1 MPLDPGTRLGPY
13 VVVAPLGAGG
23 MGEVYRA
30 RDPRL
35 GREVAIKVLPAALAH
50 DPTRL
55 ERFATEARAAAAL
68 NHPNILSV
76 HDVSAEGT
84 PFVVFELLEGE
95 TLRERA
101 GHISPRQAV
110 DYAGQIARG
119 LAAAHDK
126 GVTHRD
132 LKPDN
137 VFVTNDGQV
146 KILDFGLARLAEAP
160 EASALSALPTREQTA
175 PGTVLGTSGYM
186 APEQVR
192 GLPADHRADIFALGV
207 LLYEMLTG
215 QRAFQRLSTAETQA
229 AVLRDDPPPAPSGRP
244 LAPALDRLVRRCL
257 AKRPEDRFESARDL
271 LFALEAVTSG
281 SDPAAVPVEPSV
293 PSIAVLPFV
302 DMSPGRDQEY
312 FCEGLA
318 DELINA
324 LTRLRGV
331 RVAARTSSFQFRD
344 ASLDVRAIAEKL
356 KVRTVLEGSVRKA
369 GDRLRIMVQ
378 LIEAADG
385 YHLWSERYDRELK
398 DVFAIQDEIAES
410 VTGALSVV
418 LSEKERDAL
427 QRRPTSS
434 LEAYDFYLK
443 GRRLLARLSL
453 ELRYAPPYFKRAI
466 EVDPRFALAHAGL
479 AEASF
484 WLYSWWGGHPDDL
497 RQADE
502 ASRRAL
508 ELAPELADV
517 HVARGAALTLSR
529 RYEEASAEFDAAIRL
544 NPRLWNTYYLYGRMR
559 FAQGRFDDAEALWRK
574 GIEVAPEDYQVPIMI
589 GMIYRKQGRLA
600 ERDTTLR
607 RGIAIARKHLEAIPD
622 DARAM
627 YLIAGALWDL
637 GEEAESRAFMERA
650 LKVAPNDPSVLYNAA
665 CLYARTAERDRAF
678 ATLAACLEGGW
689 GNRDWIA
696 HDPDFDAIR
705 DDPRFKALMEGPAE
719 RQVRPGP

>member
-1 MPLDPGTRLGPY
+1 MPLAPGTQLGPY

-35 GREVAIKVLPAALAH
+35 GREVAIKVLPTALAS

-76 HDVSAEGT
+76 HDVSAEGA

-137 VFVTNDGQV
+137 VFVTTDGQV

-160 EASALSALPTREQTA
+160 GGSLLSALPTREQTA
-175 PGTVLGTSGYM
+175 PGTILGTSGYM

-229 AVLRDDPPPAPSGRP
+229 AVLRDDPPPAPSARP
-244 LAPALDRLVRRCL
+244 LPPALDRLVRRCL
-257 AKRPEDRFESARDL
+257 AKRPEDRFQSARDL
-271 LFALEAVTSG
+271 VFALEAVAPG
-281 SDPAAVPVEPSV
+281 SDPAAVPAEPSV

-302 DMSPGRDQEY
+302 DMSPGRDQDY

-324 LTRLRGV
+324 LTRLQGV
-331 RVAARTSSFQFRD
+331 RVTARTSSFQFRG
-344 ASLDVRAIAEKL
+344 AAVDVRTIGERLQREDGARGQRAQGGGPPAHHGPAHRGGGRLSPLVGAVRPRAEGRL
-356 KVRTVLEGSVRKA
+356 RHPG
-369 GDRLRIMVQ
+369 GDRRERGPALEHRCS
-378 LIEAADG
+378 AT
-385 YHLWSERYDRELK
+385 SER
-398 DVFAIQDEIAES
+398 DV
-410 VTGALSVV
+410 
-418 LSEKERDAL
+418 L

-434 LEAYDFYLK
+434 LEAYEFYLK
-443 GRRLLARLSL
+443 GRRCLSHL
-453 ELRYAPPYFKRAI
+453 STTCASPRRSAGAPSTWTR
-466 EVDPRFALAHAGL
+466 
-479 AEASF
+479 
-484 WLYSWWGGHPDDL
+484 
-497 RQADE
+497 
-502 ASRRAL
+502 ASRWPGPDWPRPASGSTHGGAAIRGSAPGRRGQPRAL
-508 ELAPELADV
+508 ELAPELAEV
-517 HVARGAALTLSR
+517 HVARGGALMPEPALR
-529 RYEEASAEFDAAIRL
+529 RGDVEFEAGHPAQ
-544 NPRLWNTYYLYGRMR
+544 PPLWNTYYLFGRMR
-559 FAQGRFDDAEALWRK
+559 FAQGRFDEAEALWSKADR
-574 GIEVAPEDYQVPIMI
+574 GRPDDYQVPLMI
-589 GMIYRKQGRLA
+589 AMIYRSRAAPRSAKA
-600 ERDTTLR
+600 TLR
-607 RGIAIARKHLEAIPD
+607 RGLAIARKHLEANPD
-622 DARAM
+622 GRARHVPER
-627 YLIAGALWDL
+627 G
-637 GEEAESRAFMERA
+637 RA
-650 LKVAPNDPSVLYNAA
+650 LGPG
-665 CLYARTAERDRAF
+665 RQ
-678 ATLAACLEGGW
+678 
-689 GNRDWIA
+689 
-696 HDPDFDAIR
+696 
-705 DDPRFKALMEGPAE
+705 PRSAGPAWSG
-719 RQVRPGP
+719 R

>member
-1 MPLDPGTRLGPY
+1 QQQARDLARESHQPEQHRRAREPVHEPAQRDLLHPGAGQGDDLTAQEQPEVAVPQRAEAVGEGRQGHAPILTAGGTLVARACATLSPSPMPLAPGTQLGPY

-35 GREVAIKVLPAALAH
+35 GREVAIKVLPTALAS

-76 HDVSAEGT
+76 HDVSAEGA

-137 VFVTNDGQV
+137 VFVTTDGQV

-160 EASALSALPTREQTA
+160 AASALSALPTREQTA
-175 PGTVLGTSGYM
+175 PGTILGTSGYM

-229 AVLRDDPPPAPSGRP
+229 AVPRDDPPPAPSARP
-244 LAPALDRLVRRCL
+244 LPPALDRLVRRCL
-257 AKRPEDRFESARDL
+257 AKRPEDRFQSARDL
-271 LFALEAVTSG
+271 VFALEAVAPG
-281 SDPAAVPVEPSV
+281 SDPAAAPAEPSV

-318 DELINA
+318 EELINA

-331 RVAARTSSFQFRD
+331 RVAARTSSFQFRGE
-344 ASLDVRAIAEKL
+344 SLDVRTIAERL

-369 GDRLRIMVQ
+369 GERLRIMVQ
-378 LIEAADG
+378 LIEAAGG

-398 DVFAIQDEIAES
+398 DVFAIQEEIAES
-410 VTGALSVV
+410 VARALSLV
-418 LSEKERDAL
+418 LSDQERDVL

-443 GRRLLARLSL
+443 GRRCLAHLSTN
-453 ELRYAPPYFKRAI
+453 LRFAAPHFRRAI
-466 EVDPRFALAHAGL
+466 DLDPRFALAWAGL
-479 AEASF
+479 AEAGF
-484 WLYSWWGGHPDDL
+484 WLYSWWGGHPEDL

-508 ELAPELADV
+508 ELAPELAEV
-517 HVARGAALTLSR
+517 HVARG
-529 RYEEASAEFDAAIRL
+529 
-544 NPRLWNTYYLYGRMR
+544 
-559 FAQGRFDDAEALWRK
+559 
-574 GIEVAPEDYQVPIMI
+574 
-589 GMIYRKQGRLA
+589 
-600 ERDTTLR
+600 
-607 RGIAIARKHLEAIPD
+607 
-622 DARAM
+622 
-627 YLIAGALWDL
+627 
-637 GEEAESRAFMERA
+637 
-650 LKVAPNDPSVLYNAA
+650 
-665 CLYARTAERDRAF
+665 
-678 ATLAACLEGGW
+678 
-689 GNRDWIA
+689 
-696 HDPDFDAIR
+696 
-705 DDPRFKALMEGPAE
+705 
-719 RQVRPGP
+719 

>member
-1 MPLDPGTRLGPY
+1 MPLAPGTALGPY
-13 VVVAPLGAGG
+13 VVTSPLGAGG

-35 GREVAIKVLPAALAH
+35 GREVAIKVLPASVAN
-50 DPTRL
+50 DPSRL
-55 ERFATEARAAAAL
+55 QRFATEARAAAAL

-76 HDVSAEGT
+76 HDVSAAGT

-95 TLRERA
+95 TLREA
-101 GHISPRQAV
+101 MGSLSPRQAV

-119 LAAAHDK
+119 LAAAHDR

-137 VFVTNDGQV
+137 VFVTRDGQV
-146 KILDFGLARLAEAP
+146 KILDFGLARVAEAP
-160 EASALSALPTREQTA
+160 AASALSAAATREQTT

-192 GLPADHRADIFALGV
+192 GMAADHRADVFALGV

-215 QRAFQRLSTAETQA
+215 QRAFQRHSTAETQA
-229 AVLRDDPPPAPSGRP
+229 AVLRDDPPPPPPGRP
-244 LAPALDRLVRRCL
+244 LSPGLERLVRRCL
-257 AKRPEDRFESARDL
+257 AKRPEDRFQSARDL
-271 LFALEAVTSG
+271 LYALEAVGSG
-281 SDPAAVPVEPSV
+281 SDAVAVPQEPSV

-302 DMSPGRDQEY
+302 DMSPGRDQDY

-324 LTRLRGV
+324 LTRLDGV
-331 RVAARTSSFQFRD
+331 RVTSRTSSFQFRG
-344 ASLDVRAIAEKL
+344 AAVDVRTIGERL

-378 LIEAADG
+378 LVNAEGG

-410 VTGALSVV
+410 VARALSVV

-443 GRRLLARLSL
+443 GRRLLTRLSL
-453 ELRYAPPYFKRAI
+453 ELRYAPPLFKRAI

-497 RQADE
+497 RQAEE

-508 ELAPELADV
+508 ELAPELAEV
-517 HVARGAALTLSR
+517 HVARGAALTLGH
-529 RYEEASAEFDAAIRL
+529 RYDEAAVEFDAAIRL

-559 FAQGRFDDAEALWRK
+559 FEQGRFDEAESLWRK
-574 GIEVAPEDYQVPIMI
+574 GIEVTPEDYQVPIMI
-589 GMIYRKQGRLA
+589 GMIYRKQGRTA
-600 ERDTTLR
+600 ERDATLR
-607 RGIAIARKHLEAIPD
+607 KGVAIARKHLEANPE

-627 YLIAGALWDL
+627 YLIAGSLWDL
-637 GEEAESRAFMERA
+637 GREEESRAFMDRA
-650 LKVAPNDPSVLYNAA
+650 LKLAPNDPSVLYNAA
-665 CLYARTAERDRAF
+665 CLYARTGEQERCF
-678 ATLAACLEGGW
+678 ETLAACLKGGW
-689 GNRDWIA
+689 GNREWIA
-696 HDPDFDAIR
+696 HDPDFDAVR
-705 DDPRFKALMEGPAE
+705 GDPRFQAVLAAP
-719 RQVRPGP
+719 PGTASGA

>member
-1 MPLDPGTRLGPY
+1 MSLEPGTKLGPY

-35 GREVAIKVLPAALAH
+35 HREVAIKVLPAALAG
-50 DPTRL
+50 DPSRL

-95 TLRERA
+95 TLRERV

-110 DYAGQIARG
+110 DYASQIARG

-137 VFVTNDGQV
+137 VFVTADGQV

-160 EASALSALPTREQTA
+160 ADSVLSALPTREQTR
-175 PGTVLGTSGYM
+175 PGTILGTSGYM

-192 GLPADHRADIFALGV
+192 GMPADHRADVFALGV

-229 AVLRDDPPPAPSGRP
+229 AVLRDDPPPAPADRH

-257 AKRPEDRFESARDL
+257 AKRPEDRFQSARDL
-271 LFALEAVTSG
+271 LFALEAVAPDG
-281 SDPAAVPVEPSV
+281 DAAAAPPEPTV

-302 DMSPGRDQEY
+302 DMSPGRDQDY

-331 RVAARTSSFQFRD
+331 RVTARTSSFQFRD
-344 ASLDVRAIAEKL
+344 AALDVRTIAERL
-356 KVRTVLEGSVRKA
+356 KVKTVLEGSVRKA

-378 LIEAADG
+378 LIEADGG

-398 DVFAIQDEIAES
+398 DVFAIQEEIAES
-410 VTGALSVV
+410 VARALSVV
-418 LSEKERDAL
+418 LGDKERDAL

-443 GRRLLARLSL
+443 GRRLLSRLSL
-453 ELRYAPPYFKRAI
+453 ELRYAPPLFRRAI
-466 EVDPRFALAHAGL
+466 ELDPRFALAWAGL

-484 WLYSWWGGHPDDL
+484 WLYSWWGGAPEDL
-497 RQADE
+497 AQADE

-508 ELAPELADV
+508 ELAPELAEV
-517 HVARGAALTLSR
+517 HTARGAALTLSR
-529 RYEEASAEFDAAIRL
+529 RYDEATAEFDAAIGMS
-544 NPRLWNTYYLYGRMR
+544 PRLWNTYYLYGRMR
-559 FAQGRFDDAEALWRK
+559 FAQGRFDEAEGLWRK
-574 GIEVAPEDYQVPIMI
+574 AIEVAPDDYQVPIMI
-589 GMIYRKQGRLA
+589 GMIYRRQRRTA
-600 ERDTTLR
+600 ERDATLR
-607 RGIAIARKHLEAIPD
+607 RGVAIARKHLEANPE

-637 GEEAESRAFMERA
+637 GEEAESRTFMDRA
-650 LKVAPNDPSVLYNAA
+650 LKLAPNDPSVLYNAA
-665 CLYARTAERDRAF
+665 CLFARTGEHDRCLR
-678 ATLAACLEGGW
+678 TLAACLQGGW

-696 HDPDFDAIR
+696 HDPDFDTIR
-705 DDPRFKALMEGPAE
+705 DDPRFKALLEAPPEGGA
-719 RQVRPGP
+719 RPGP

>member
-1 MPLDPGTRLGPY
+1 MPLTPGTRLGPY

-35 GREVAIKVLPAALAH
+35 GREVAIKVLPAAVAG
-50 DPTRL
+50 DASRL

-76 HDVSAEGT
+76 HDVSATGT

-101 GHISPRQAV
+101 AGELSPRQAV
-110 DYAGQIARG
+110 DYACQIARG

-137 VFVTNDGQV
+137 VFVTRDGQV

-160 EASALSALPTREQTA
+160 VASMLSAAPTREQTS
-175 PGTVLGTSGYM
+175 PGTVLGTTGYM

-215 QRAFQRLSTAETQA
+215 QRAFQRHSTAETQA
-229 AVLRDDPPPAPSGRP
+229 AVLRDDPPPAPPGRP

-257 AKRPEDRFESARDL
+257 AKQPEDRFQSARDL
-271 LFALEAVTSG
+271 VFALEAVGSG
-281 SDPAAVPVEPSV
+281 SDPAAIPAEALV

-302 DMSPGRDQEY
+302 DMSPGRDQDY

-324 LTRLRGV
+324 LTRLQGV
-331 RVAARTSSFQFRD
+331 RVTSRTSSFQFRGT
-344 ASLDVRAIAEKL
+344 AVDVRTIGERL
-356 KVRTVLEGSVRKA
+356 RVRTVLEGSVRKA

-378 LIEAADG
+378 LVNAEGG

-398 DVFAIQDEIAES
+398 DVFEIQDEIAQS
-410 VTGALSVV
+410 VARALSVV
-418 LSEKERDAL
+418 LSEKELDAL

-443 GRRLLARLSL
+443 GRRLLTRLSL
-453 ELRYAPPYFKRAI
+453 EL
-466 EVDPRFALAHAGL
+466 
-479 AEASF
+479 
-484 WLYSWWGGHPDDL
+484 
-497 RQADE
+497 
-502 ASRRAL
+502 
-508 ELAPELADV
+508 
-517 HVARGAALTLSR
+517 
-529 RYEEASAEFDAAIRL
+529 
-544 NPRLWNTYYLYGRMR
+544 
-559 FAQGRFDDAEALWRK
+559 
-574 GIEVAPEDYQVPIMI
+574 
-589 GMIYRKQGRLA
+589 
-600 ERDTTLR
+600 
-607 RGIAIARKHLEAIPD
+607 
-622 DARAM
+622 
-627 YLIAGALWDL
+627 
-637 GEEAESRAFMERA
+637 
-650 LKVAPNDPSVLYNAA
+650 
-665 CLYARTAERDRAF
+665 
-678 ATLAACLEGGW
+678 
-689 GNRDWIA
+689 
-696 HDPDFDAIR
+696 
-705 DDPRFKALMEGPAE
+705 
-719 RQVRPGP
+719 

>member
-1 MPLDPGTRLGPY
+1 
-13 VVVAPLGAGG
+13 

-35 GREVAIKVLPAALAH
+35 FREVAIKVLPAALAS
-50 DPTRL
+50 DPARL
-55 ERFATEARAAAAL
+55 QRFAIEARAAAAL

-76 HDVSAEGT
+76 HDVSAEGA

-137 VFVTNDGQV
+137 VFVTSDGQV
-146 KILDFGLARLAEAP
+146 KILDFGLARLGEAP
-160 EASALSALPTREQTA
+160 TDSVVSALPTREQTA
-175 PGTVLGTSGYM
+175 PGTILGTSGYM

-215 QRAFQRLSTAETQA
+215 QRAFQRPSTAETQA
-229 AVLRDDPPPAPSGRP
+229 AVLRDDPPPAPPSRP
-244 LAPALDRLVRRCL
+244 LPPALDRLVRRCL
-257 AKRPEDRFESARDL
+257 AKRPEDRFQSARDL
-271 LFALEAVTSG
+271 LFALEAVGSG
-281 SDPAAVPVEPSV
+281 SDAAAAPAEATVPSV
-293 PSIAVLPFV
+293 AVLPFV
-302 DMSPGRDQEY
+302 DMSPGRDQDY

-324 LTRLRGV
+324 LTRLEGV
-331 RVAARTSSFQFRD
+331 RVTARTSSFQFRG
-344 ASLDVRAIAEKL
+344 AAVDVRTIGERL
-356 KVRTVLEGSVRKA
+356 NVRTVLEGSVRKA

-378 LIEAADG
+378 LVSAERG
-385 YHLWSERYDRELK
+385 FHLWSERYDRELK

-410 VTGALSVV
+410 VARALRVV
-418 LSEKERDAL
+418 LSDQERDTL

-434 LEAYDFYLK
+434 LEAYECYLK
-443 GRRLLARLSL
+443 GRRFLARLSV
-453 ELRYAPPYFKRAI
+453 ELRFAPPLFRRAI
-466 EVDPRFALAHAGL
+466 ELDPRFALAWAGL

-484 WLYSWWGGHPDDL
+484 WLSSWWGGHPDDA

-508 ELAPELADV
+508 ELAPEMAEV
-517 HVARGAALTLSR
+517 HAARGAALTLTR
-529 RYEEASAEFDAAIRL
+529 RYDEAAAEFDAAVQL
-544 NPRLWNTYYLYGRMR
+544 NPRQWNTCYLYGRMR
-559 FAQGRFDDAEALWRK
+559 FAQGRFDDAERIWKKA
-574 GIEVAPEDYQVPIMI
+574 IEVGPDDYQVALMI
-589 GMIYRKQGRLA
+589 GMIYRKQGRVA
-600 ERDTTLR
+600 EREATQR
-607 RGIAIARKHLEAIPD
+607 RGVAIARKHVEANPE
-622 DARAM
+622 DARAI
-627 YLIAGALWDL
+627 YLVAGALWDL
-637 GEEAESRAFMERA
+637 GEAQESRAWMDRA
-650 LKVAPNDPSVLYNAA
+650 LALAPTDPSVLYTAS
-665 CLYARTAERDRAF
+665 CLYARSGEPERAF
-678 ATLAACLEGGW
+678 ETLAACLKGGW

-696 HDPDFDAIR
+696 HDPDFDLIR
-705 DDPRFKALMEGPAE
+705 GDPRFAALLGGPGE
-719 RQVRPGP
+719 RTPAGS

>member
-1 MPLDPGTRLGPY
+1 MPLAPGTQLGPY

-35 GREVAIKVLPAALAH
+35 GREVAIKVLPTALAS

-76 HDVSAEGT
+76 HDVSAEGA

-137 VFVTNDGQV
+137 VFVTTDGQV

-160 EASALSALPTREQTA
+160 GGSLLSALPTREQTA
-175 PGTVLGTSGYM
+175 PGTILGTSGYM

-229 AVLRDDPPPAPSGRP
+229 AVLRDDPPPAPSARP
-244 LAPALDRLVRRCL
+244 LPPALDRLVRRCL
-257 AKRPEDRFESARDL
+257 AKRPEDRFQSARDL
-271 LFALEAVTSG
+271 VFALEAVAPG
-281 SDPAAVPVEPSV
+281 SDPAAVPAEPSV

-302 DMSPGRDQEY
+302 DMSPGRDQDY

-331 RVAARTSSFQFRD
+331 RVTARTSSFQFRGE
-344 ASLDVRAIAEKL
+344 SLDVRTIAERL

-378 LIEAADG
+378 LIEAAGG

-398 DVFAIQDEIAES
+398 DVFAIQEEIAES
-410 VTGALSVV
+410 VARALSLV
-418 LSEKERDAL
+418 LSDQERDVL

-443 GRRLLARLSL
+443 GRRCLSHL
-453 ELRYAPPYFKRAI
+453 STNLRFAAPHLRRAI
-466 EVDPRFALAHAGL
+466 DLDPRFALAWAGL
-479 AEASF
+479 AEAGF
-484 WLYSWWGGHPDDL
+484 WLYSWWGGHPEDL

-508 ELAPELADV
+508 ELAPELAEV
-517 HVARGAALTLSR
+517 HVARGGALMLSR
-529 RYEEASAEFDAAIRL
+529 RYDEATSEFEAAIRL
-544 NPRLWNTYYLYGRMR
+544 NPRLWDAHYFFGRMR
-559 FAQGRFDDAEALWRK
+559 FEQGLYDAAEALWKK
-574 GIEVAPEDYQVPIMI
+574 GIEVRPEDYQLPLLIA
-589 GMIYRKQGRLA
+589 MIYRRQGRTA
-600 ERDTTLR
+600 ERDRTLR
-607 RGIAIARKHLEAIPD
+607 RGLEVARKHLEANPD
-622 DARAM
+622 DTRAM
-627 YLIAGALWDL
+627 YLSAGALLDL
-637 GEEAESRAFMERA
+637 GQLEEGRALLERA
-650 LKVAPNDPSVLYNAA
+650 IQLAPNDPSVQYNAA
-665 CLYARTAERDRAF
+665 CAYALVNDRDRALS
-678 ATLAACLEGGW
+678 ALAACLQGGW
-689 GNRDWIA
+689 GNREWIA
-696 HDPDFDAIR
+696 HDPDFDKIR
-705 DDPRFKALMEGPAE
+705 DDPRFQALMEAPPQRGARPAS
-719 RQVRPGP
+719 

>member
-1 MPLDPGTRLGPY
+1 MPLSSGTQLGPY

-35 GREVAIKVLPAALAH
+35 GREVAIKVLPAALAG
-50 DPTRL
+50 DASRL

-95 TLRERA
+95 TLREHA
-101 GHISPRQAV
+101 DQISPRQAV

-137 VFVTNDGQV
+137 VFVTRDGQV
-146 KILDFGLARLAEAP
+146 KILDFGLARLAEEP
-160 EASALSALPTREQTA
+160 GGSLLSALPTREQTA

-207 LLYEMLTG
+207 LLYEMITG
-215 QRAFQRLSTAETQA
+215 QRAFQRPSTAETQA
-229 AVLRDDPPPAPSGRP
+229 AVLRDDPPPAPTGRP
-244 LAPALDRLVRRCL
+244 LAAALDRLVRRCL
-257 AKRPEDRFESARDL
+257 AKRPEDRFQSARDL
-271 LFALEAVTSG
+271 VFALEAVGPG
-281 SDPAAVPVEPSV
+281 SDPAAAPVEPTL

-302 DMSPGRDQEY
+302 DMSPGRDQDY

-331 RVAARTSSFQFRD
+331 RVASRTSSFQFKG
-344 ASLDVRAIAEKL
+344 AALDVRTIAERL

-378 LIEAADG
+378 LIEAEGG

-410 VTGALSVV
+410 VARALSVV
-418 LSEKERDAL
+418 LGDKERDAL

-443 GRRLLARLSL
+443 GRRLLTRLSL
-453 ELRYAPPYFKRAI
+453 ELRYAPPLFRRAI
-466 EVDPRFALAHAGL
+466 ELDPRFALAYAGL

-484 WLYSWWGGHPDDL
+484 WLYSWWGGAPDDL
-497 RQADE
+497 TQADE

-508 ELAPELADV
+508 ELAPELAEV
-517 HVARGAALTLSR
+517 HAARGAALTLSR
-529 RYEEASAEFDAAIRL
+529 RYDEASGEFDAAIRL

-559 FAQGRFDDAEALWRK
+559 FAQGRFEEAEGLWRK
-574 GIEVAPEDYQVPIMI
+574 GIEVAPDDYQVPIMI
-589 GMIYRKQGRLA
+589 GMIYRRQRRTA
-600 ERDTTLR
+600 ERDATLR
-607 RGIAIARKHLEAIPD
+607 RGVAIARKHLEANPE

-637 GEEAESRAFMERA
+637 GEEAESRNFMDRS
-650 LKVAPNDPSVLYNAA
+650 LKLAPNDPSVLYNAA
-665 CLYARTAERDRAF
+665 CLFARTGERDRCLR
-678 ATLAACLEGGW
+678 TLAACLQGGW

-696 HDPDFDAIR
+696 NDPDFDGIR
-705 DDPRFKALMEGPAE
+705 EDPRFVALLAAP
-719 RQVRPGP
+719 PGAAGGS

>member
-1 MPLDPGTRLGPY
+1 MPLAPGTQLGPY

-35 GREVAIKVLPAALAH
+35 GREVAIKVLPTALAS

-76 HDVSAEGT
+76 HDVSAEGA

-137 VFVTNDGQV
+137 VFVTTDGQV

-160 EASALSALPTREQTA
+160 GGSLLSALPTREQTA
-175 PGTVLGTSGYM
+175 PGTILGTSGYM

-229 AVLRDDPPPAPSGRP
+229 AVLRDDPPPAPSARP
-244 LAPALDRLVRRCL
+244 LPPALDRLVRRCL
-257 AKRPEDRFESARDL
+257 AKRPEDRFQSARDL
-271 LFALEAVTSG
+271 VFALEAVAPG
-281 SDPAAVPVEPSV
+281 SDPAAVPAEPSV

-302 DMSPGRDQEY
+302 DMSPGRDQDY

-324 LTRLRGV
+324 LTRLQGV
-331 RVAARTSSFQFRD
+331 RVTARTSSFQFRG
-344 ASLDVRAIAEKL
+344 AAVDVRTIGERL
-356 KVRTVLEGSVRKA
+356 NVRTVLEGSVRKA

-378 LIEAADG
+378 LIEAAGG

-410 VTGALSVV
+410 VARALSIV
-418 LSEKERDAL
+418 LSDRERDAL

-434 LEAYDFYLK
+434 LEAYEFYLK
-443 GRRLLARLSL
+443 GRRSLAHLSAD
-453 ELRYAPPYFKRAI
+453 LRFAPPLFRRAI
-466 EVDPRFALAHAGL
+466 ELDPRFALAYAGL

-484 WLYSWWGGHPDDL
+484 WLYSWWGGHPADL

-508 ELAPELADV
+508 ELAPELAEV

-529 RYEEASAEFDAAIRL
+529 RYDEAAVEFEAAIRL
-544 NPRLWNTYYLYGRMR
+544 NPRLWNSYYLFGRMR
-559 FAQGRFDDAEALWRK
+559 FAQGRFDEAEPLWSK
-574 GIEVAPEDYQVPIMI
+574 AVEVGPDDYQVPLMI
-589 GMIYRKQGRLA
+589 AMIYRKQGRNA
-600 ERDTTLR
+600 EREATQR
-607 RGIAIARKHLEAIPD
+607 RGLAIVRKHLEANPA

-627 YLIAGALWDL
+627 YLSASALWDL
-637 GEEAESRAFMERA
+637 GDTEECRARMEAA
-650 LKVAPNDPSVLYNAA
+650 LTLAPNDPSILYNAA
-665 CLYARTAERDRAF
+665 CLFARTGEPERAF
-678 ATLAACLEGGW
+678 ETLEACLKGGW

-705 DDPRFKALMEGPAE
+705 DDPRFKALLAAAPE
-719 RQVRPGP
+719 RPGGS

>member
-1 MPLDPGTRLGPY
+1 MTLAPGTQLGPY

-35 GREVAIKVLPAALAH
+35 GREVAVKVLPAALAG
-50 DPTRL
+50 DPVRL

-76 HDVSAEGT
+76 HDVSAEGA

-101 GHISPRQAV
+101 GQISPRQAV

-160 EASALSALPTREQTA
+160 AASALSALPTREQTA

-192 GLPADHRADIFALGV
+192 GVPADHRADIFALGV

-215 QRAFQRLSTAETQA
+215 QRAFQRLSTADTQA
-229 AVLRDDPPPAPSGRP
+229 AVLRDDPPPAPPSRP

-257 AKRPEDRFESARDL
+257 AKRPEDRFQSARDL
-271 LFALEAVTSG
+271 LFALEAVAPG
-281 SDPAAVPVEPSV
+281 SDPGAAPAESSV

-302 DMSPGRDQEY
+302 DMSPGRDQDY

-331 RVAARTSSFQFRD
+331 RVTARTSSFQFRD
-344 ASLDVRAIAEKL
+344 ASLDVRTIAERL
-356 KVRTVLEGSVRKA
+356 KVKTVLEGSVRKA

-378 LIEAADG
+378 LIEAEGG

-398 DVFAIQDEIAES
+398 DVFAIQEEIAES
-410 VTGALSVV
+410 VARALSLV
-418 LSEKERDAL
+418 LSKQERDVL

-434 LEAYDFYLK
+434 PEAYESYLK
-443 GRRLLARLSL
+443 GRRCLARLSTD
-453 ELRYAPPYFKRAI
+453 LRFAAPHLRRAI
-466 EVDPRFALAHAGL
+466 ELDPRFALAWAGL
-479 AEASF
+479 AEAGF
-484 WLYSWWGGHPDDL
+484 WLYSWWGARPDDL

-508 ELAPELADV
+508 ELAPELAEV
-517 HVARGAALTLSR
+517 HVARGAALMLSR
-529 RYEEASAEFDAAIRL
+529 RYDEATSEFEAATRL
-544 NPRLWNTYYLYGRMR
+544 NPRLWDAFYLFGRMR
-559 FAQGRFDDAEALWRK
+559 FEQGAFDAAEALWKR
-574 GIEVAPEDYQVPIMI
+574 GIEVRPDDYQLPIMI
-589 GMIYRKQGRLA
+589 AMIYRRQGRKA
-600 ERDTTLR
+600 DKEATLR
-607 RGIAIARKHLEAIPD
+607 QGVEVARKHLEANPD
-622 DARAM
+622 DTRAM
-627 YLIAGALWDL
+627 YLSAGALTDL
-637 GEEAESRAFMERA
+637 GQREESRALLDRA
-650 LKVAPNDPSVLYNAA
+650 LQLAPNDPSVLYNAA
-665 CLYARTAERDRAF
+665 CVHSIAGDRERA
-678 ATLAACLEGGW
+678 LAALSACLQGGW
-689 GNRDWIA
+689 GNPEWIA
-696 HDPDFDAIR
+696 QDPDFDTIR
-705 DDPRFKALMEGPAE
+705 DDPRFAALLERTPEGRA
-719 RQVRPGP
+719 RPGP

>member
-1 MPLDPGTRLGPY
+1 MTLAPDTRLGPY

-35 GREVAIKVLPAALAH
+35 RREVAIKVLPAAVAG
-50 DPTRL
+50 DAARL

-101 GHISPRQAV
+101 GQISPRQAV
-110 DYAGQIARG
+110 DYAVQIARG
-119 LAAAHDK
+119 LAAAHDR

-137 VFVTNDGQV
+137 VFVTRDGQV
-146 KILDFGLARLAEAP
+146 KILDFGLARLAEPP
-160 EASALSALPTREQTA
+160 EASALSAAPTREQTT
-175 PGTVLGTSGYM
+175 PGTVIGTTGYM

-192 GLPADHRADIFALGV
+192 GMPADHRADIFALGV

-215 QRAFQRLSTAETQA
+215 QRAFQRHSTAETQA
-229 AVLRDDPPPAPSGRP
+229 AVLRDDPPPTPPGRP

-257 AKRPEDRFESARDL
+257 AKRPEDRFQSARDL
-271 LFALEAVTSG
+271 VFALEAVGSG
-281 SDPAAVPVEPSV
+281 SDPAAPSSESLV

-302 DMSPGRDQEY
+302 DMSPARDQDY

-324 LTRLRGV
+324 LTRLQGV
-331 RVAARTSSFQFRD
+331 RVTARTSSFQFRGT
-344 ASLDVRAIAEKL
+344 AVDVRTIGERL
-356 KVRTVLEGSVRKA
+356 NVRTVLEGSVRKA

-378 LIEAADG
+378 LVSAAGG

-410 VTGALSVV
+410 VARALSVV

-434 LEAYDFYLK
+434 LEAYEFYLK
-443 GRRLLARLSL
+443 GRRSLAQLSVD
-453 ELRYAPPYFKRAI
+453 LRFAPPLFRRAI
-466 EVDPRFALAHAGL
+466 ELDPRFALAYAGL

-484 WLYSWWGGHPDDL
+484 WLYSWWGGNPDDL

-508 ELAPELADV
+508 ELGPELAEV

-529 RYEEASAEFDAAIRL
+529 RYDEAAVEFDAAIRL
-544 NPRLWNTYYLYGRMR
+544 NPRLWNTYYLFGRMR
-559 FAQGRFDDAEALWRK
+559 FAQGQFDDAERLWRK
-574 GIEVAPEDYQVPIMI
+574 GIEVGPDDYQVPLMI
-589 GMIYRKQGRLA
+589 SMIYRKQGRTP
-600 ERDTTLR
+600 ERDATLR
-607 RGIAIARKHLEAIPD
+607 RGLAIARKHMEANPD

-627 YLIAGALWDL
+627 YLSAGALWDL
-637 GEEAESRAFMERA
+637 GEAEESRTLLARS
-650 LKVAPNDPSVLYNAA
+650 LSLAPNDPSVLYNAA
-665 CLYARTAERDRAF
+665 CLYARSGEPERAF
-678 ATLAACLEGGW
+678 ETLAACLKGGW

-696 HDPDFDAIR
+696 HDPDLDLIR
-705 DDPRFKALMEGPAE
+705 GDPRFAALLSGANE
-719 RQVRPGP
+719 RPSSGF